1 MRVHTAWLKGVI
13 ESLPGGL
20 VAGRSQVFV
29 SRAVYPGQPDEKLSY
44 PYWVIHP
51 ADGRDTQERFT
62 GPRLT
67 RHPRFTVHSVGRDA
81 DQAAIAA
88 ENLRNALIVNGFGV
102 VPIIAGESPKQVWYS
117 SPIPVQVD
125 SSVADRPTCYHVA
138 EIGFDS
144 DVIL

>member
-1 MRVHTAWLKGVI
+1 MRVHTAWLKAVI
-13 ESLPGGL
+13 ESLPGG
-20 VAGRSQVFV
+20 VVDGRSQVFV
-29 SRAVYPGQPDEKLSY
+29 SRAVYPDAPDVKVSY

-67 RHPRFTVHSVGRDA
+67 RHPRFTVHSVGSYS
-81 DQAAIAA
+81 DQASIAA
-88 ENLRNALIVNGFGV
+88 ENLCNALIVNGFGV
-102 VPIIAGESPKQVWYS
+102 VPTIAGEAPKPVWYS

-125 SSVADRPTCYHVA
+125 STIQPPTFYHVA

-144 DVIL
+144 DVL